1 MKSIGFT
8 NINGTSHKTTEFV
21 RMDPSLHGKVR
32 EEEGKKSF
40 FRHLHIID
48 VACCINIRYLQIKF
62 ILVHDSFHIGLAPSS
77 RDSQSVPKSLVRG
90 STLFWNNL
98 RQVRSKSKLENQRYD
113 MTIVLSIAH
122 AWVIDRS
129 SHIIIPICTEILFSK
144 KKCVFDLIGC
154 KTVRRYK
161 SKRLKMTHE

>member
-21 RMDPSLHGKVR
+21 PMDPSLHGKVR
-32 EEEGKKSF
+32 EEEGEQSF

-48 VACCINIRYLQIKF
+48 VACCISIRYLQIKF

-90 STLFWNNL
+90 ATLFWNNL

-161 SKRLKMTHE
+161 SKRFKMTHE